1 MNRSAKALQ
10 FQMEKESLQSELQTV
25 TLELKRLTPSKMKA
39 KKEVK
44 VKGSMVK
51 QTKAKTLLKTW
62 QGKEVKARAKKFEK
76 NKSKTWR
83 KILWLLSTVYNK
95 HNKNLAKLRLP
106 WDIWQIQWIH
116 VLEARN
122 CLDDFFE
129 NSSTIKLD
137 ISSIC
142 DDVTY
147 IFPRRI
153 WMSVCSRKMELKN
166 WSSSS

>member
-1 MNRSAKALQ
+1 M
-10 FQMEKESLQSELQTV
+10 

-83 KILWLLSTVYNK
+83 KIL
-95 HNKNLAKLRLP
+95 
-106 WDIWQIQWIH
+106 
-116 VLEARN
+116 
-122 CLDDFFE
+122 
-129 NSSTIKLD
+129 
-137 ISSIC
+137 
-142 DDVTY
+142 
-147 IFPRRI
+147 
-153 WMSVCSRKMELKN
+153 
-166 WSSSS
+166 